1 MKCLVVD
8 DESLARLRL
17 TRLLEDMGEWKVCG
31 EAANGKQALQQV
43 QQLRPDLVLMD
54 IRMPG
59 MDGLE
64 AARHIVQLE
73 NPPALVFATAYG
85 DHALEAFEA
94 QAVDYLLKPIH
105 PQRLRQALDKARRLS
120 SAQLEQLK
128 NSQAG
133 SRRTHLCARKRGNLE
148 LIPIEEVIYLQADNK
163 YVTVCSATQQILM
176 EESLKSLE
184 QEFAGYFIRIHR
196 NALVAVRAIR
206 GLEKTAE
213 GHSCVLL
220 EGVDERLEVSRRLLP
235 DVRKRIKTGM
245 AIT

>member
-8 DESLARLRL
+8 DESLARQRL

-31 EAANGKQALQQV
+31 EAANGEQALQQV

-59 MDGLE
+59 MDGIE

-85 DHALEAFEA
+85 DHALEAFET

-105 PQRLRQALDKARRLS
+105 PQRLKQALDKARRLS
-120 SAQLEQLK
+120 GVELEKLHK
-128 NSQAG
+128 SQAG
-133 SRRTHLCARKRGNLE
+133 SGRTHLCARKRGNLE
-148 LIPIEEVIYLQADNK
+148 LVPIDEVVYLQADSK
-163 YVTVCSATQQILM
+163 YVTVCSATQQILI

-184 QEFAGYFIRIHR
+184 QEFAGYVIRIHR

-206 GLEKTAE
+206 GLEKNAE
-213 GHSCVLL
+213 GHCCVLL
-220 EGVDERLEVSRRLLP
+220 EGVNERLEVSRRLLP
-235 DVRKRIKTGM
+235 DVRKRIKTGV
-245 AIT
+245 I

>member
-8 DESLARLRL
+8 DESLARQRL

-31 EAANGKQALQQV
+31 EAANGEQALQQV

-85 DHALEAFEA
+85 DHALEAFET

-105 PQRLRQALDKARRLS
+105 PQRLKQALDKARRLS
-120 SAQLEQLK
+120 GVELEKLHK
-128 NSQAG
+128 SQAG
-133 SRRTHLCARKRGNLE
+133 SGRTHLCARKRGNLE
-148 LIPIEEVIYLQADNK
+148 LVPIDEVVYLQADNK
-163 YVTVCSATQQILM
+163 YVTVCSATQQILI

-184 QEFAGYFIRIHR
+184 QEFAGYLIRIHR

-206 GLEKTAE
+206 GLEKNAE
-213 GHSCVLL
+213 GHCCVLL
-220 EGVDERLEVSRRLLP
+220 EGINERLEVSRRLLP
-235 DVRKRIKTGM
+235 DVRKRIKTGV
-245 AIT
+245 I

>member
-8 DESLARLRL
+8 DESLARQRL

-31 EAANGKQALQQV
+31 EAANGEQALQQV

-59 MDGLE
+59 MDGIE

-85 DHALEAFEA
+85 DHALEAFET

-105 PQRLRQALDKARRLS
+105 PQRLKQALDKARRLS
-120 SAQLEQLK
+120 GVELEKLHK
-128 NSQAG
+128 SQAG
-133 SRRTHLCARKRGNLE
+133 SGRTHLCARKRGNLE

-184 QEFAGYFIRIHR
+184 QEFAGYLIRIHR

-206 GLEKTAE
+206 GLEKNAE
-213 GHSCVLL
+213 GHCCVLL
-220 EGVDERLEVSRRLLP
+220 EGVNERLEVSRRLLP
-235 DVRKRIKTGM
+235 DVRKRIKTGV
-245 AIT
+245 I

>member
-8 DESLARLRL
+8 DESLARQRL

-31 EAANGKQALQQV
+31 EAANGEQALQQV

-59 MDGLE
+59 MDGIE

-85 DHALEAFEA
+85 DHALEAFET

-105 PQRLRQALDKARRLS
+105 PQRLKQALDKARRLS
-120 SAQLEQLK
+120 GVELEKLHK
-128 NSQAG
+128 SQAG
-133 SRRTHLCARKRGNLE
+133 SGRTHLCARKRGNLE
-148 LIPIEEVIYLQADNK
+148 LVPIDEVVYLQADNK
-163 YVTVCSATQQILM
+163 YVTVCSATQQILI

-184 QEFAGYFIRIHR
+184 QEFAGYLIRIHR

-206 GLEKTAE
+206 GLEKNAE
-213 GHSCVLL
+213 GHCCVLL
-220 EGVDERLEVSRRLLP
+220 EGVNERLEVSRRLLP
-235 DVRKRIKTGM
+235 DVRKRIKTGV
-245 AIT
+245 I

>member
-8 DESLARLRL
+8 DESLARQRL

-31 EAANGKQALQQV
+31 EAANGEQALQQV
-43 QQLRPDLVLMD
+43 EQLRPDLVLMD

-59 MDGLE
+59 MDGIE

-85 DHALEAFEA
+85 DHALEAFET

-105 PQRLRQALDKARRLS
+105 PQRLKQALDKARRLS
-120 SAQLEQLK
+120 GVELEKLHK
-128 NSQAG
+128 SQAG
-133 SRRTHLCARKRGNLE
+133 SGRTHLCARKRGNLE
-148 LIPIEEVIYLQADNK
+148 LVPIDEVVYLQADNK
-163 YVTVCSATQQILM
+163 YVTVCSATQQILI

-184 QEFAGYFIRIHR
+184 QEFAGYLIRIHR

-206 GLEKTAE
+206 GLEKNAE
-213 GHSCVLL
+213 GHCCVLL
-220 EGVDERLEVSRRLLP
+220 EGINERLEVSRRLLP
-235 DVRKRIKTGM
+235 DVRKRIKTGV
-245 AIT
+245 I